1 MTNPFMK
8 KLMALFKEAG
18 MDKEANTEQPGAE
31 HPLKA
36 FSDKLKAAMAA
47 YGDGAGLAAD
57 HPLHALKALEKEM
70 DDVMCAA
77 TAKAAAD
84 KEAAAK
90 AAAEPDEEDDVTKAA
105 IQTEVNKALEGV
117 NKKLADAEARA
128 TASEAV
134 AKAAREAQ
142 EVEVEKTALRKFRHV
157 TVDVEKDA
165 PLFAKM
171 RAADKATYDFMIAK
185 LDAAEAVTKK
195 ANLLE
200 QDLGSPLGGGG
211 QTAWAEI
218 EAEAAKVVAKG
229 EGMTIEKAID
239 RVMKDRPE
247 LVKRYKAEQSGA
259 AS

>member
-8 KLMALFKEAG
+8 KLFALFKEAG
-18 MDKEANTEQPGAE
+18 VPMAEEQPGAE

-90 AAAEPDEEDDVTKAA
+90 AATKVDEEDDVTKAA

-142 EVEVEKTALRKFRHV
+142 EVEVEKTTLRKFRHV
-157 TVDVEKDA
+157 TVDVDKDA
-165 PLFAKM
+165 PTFAKM
-171 RAADKATYDFMIAK
+171 RAADKATYDLMIAK
-185 LDAAEAVTKK
+185 LDAAEAVAKA

-218 EAEAAKVVAKG
+218 EAEASKIVAKG
-229 EGMTIEKAID
+229 AAGITIEKAID